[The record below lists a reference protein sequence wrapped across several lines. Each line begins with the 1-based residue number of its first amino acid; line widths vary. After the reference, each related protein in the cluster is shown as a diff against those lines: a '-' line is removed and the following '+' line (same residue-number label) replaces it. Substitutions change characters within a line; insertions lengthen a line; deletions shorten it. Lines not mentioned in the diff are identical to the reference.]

1 MLLGDDMKSVGI
13 ICEYNP
19 FHNGHL
25 YHLNKVKELFPNY
38 TIILVMSGNY
48 TERGET
54 SILNKWDKTDIALT
68 YGADLVI
75 ELPFVFASQSADIF
89 AHGAIA
95 ILKELNV
102 DYLVFG
108 SETNDIDKLKEM
120 ASIQVNN
127 RSFDKLVTDYLSDGV
142 NYPTAISKAIFDLTH
157 KKVSKPNDILG
168 VTYIKEI
175 IKQKANIKPICIKR
189 NDNYNCTELSDF
201 LSSATSIRHAI
212 QNGVDVKNEVP
223 ERTYHFLDKKLHFIS
238 DYFPIIKYNILNNLD
253 DLKKFQTVD
262 EGIDA
267 RIRKYIIN
275 SRSLDELI
283 LKIKTKRY
291 TYNKLN
297 RMFTHIMCNFTKEE
311 ADLFTDITYI
321 RVLGFNPNGRLYLNN
336 IKKDVNIPIITN
348 FSSIKDKMLDIEFR
362 TTCVYASLLDEKE
375 KITLIES
382 EYKNSPIQK

>member
-1 MLLGDDMKSVGI
+1 MKSVGI

-25 YHLNKVKELFPNY
+25 YHLNKVKELFPGY

-54 SILNKWDKTDIALT
+54 SIIDKWDKTDIALT
-68 YGADLVI
+68 YGVNLVI
-75 ELPFVFASQSADIF
+75 ELPFVFASQSADLF
-89 AHGAIA
+89 AHGAIQ
-95 ILKELNV
+95 ILKALKV

-108 SETNDIDKLKEM
+108 SETNDIAKLTEM

-127 RSFDKLVTDYLSDGV
+127 KTFDKLVTNYLDEGI
-142 NYPTAISKAIFDLTH
+142 NYPTALSKAISTLTH
-157 KKVSKPNDILG
+157 KKISKPNDILG

-175 IKQKANIKPICIKR
+175 IKQKAKIKPISIKR

-201 LSSATSIRHAI
+201 LSSATSIRYAL
-212 QNGVDVKNEVP
+212 QNNTDVKEEVP
-223 ERTYHFLDKKLHFIS
+223 DRTYYFLNKKLHFTS
-238 DYFPIIKYNILNNLD
+238 DYFPIIKYNILNNIDNLN
-253 DLKKFQTVD
+253 KFQTVD

-275 SRSLDELI
+275 AHSLNELI

-311 ADLFTDITYI
+311 ASLFQDIAYI
-321 RVLGFNPNGRLYLNN
+321 RVLGFTTQGRQYLNY
-336 IKKDVNIPIITN
+336 IKKEIDIPIITN
-348 FSSIKDKMLDIEFR
+348 YSSIKHKMLDIEFR
-362 TTCVYASLLDEKE
+362 TTCVYASILNELEKT
-375 KITLIES
+375 KLIES
-382 EYKNSPIQK
+382 EYKNSPIIK

>member
-1 MLLGDDMKSVGI
+1 MKSVGI

>member
-1 MLLGDDMKSVGI
+1 MKSVGI

-25 YHLNKVKELFPNY
+25 YHLNKVKELFKDH
-38 TIILVMSGNY
+38 TIILVMSGNF

-54 SILNKWDKTDIALT
+54 SILDKWDKTDIALT
-68 YGADLVI
+68 YGVDLVV

-89 AHGAIA
+89 AHGAIQ
-95 ILKELNV
+95 ILKALNV
-102 DYLVFG
+102 EYLVFG
-108 SETNDIDKLKEM
+108 SETNDIKKLTEM

-127 RSFDKLVTDYLSDGV
+127 KTFDKIVTNYLDEGI
-142 NYPTAISKAIFDLTH
+142 NYPTALSKAIFDLTH

-175 IKQKANIKPICIKR
+175 IKQNANIKPICIKR

-212 QNGVDVKNEVP
+212 QNNVDVKNEVP
-223 ERTYHFLDKKLHFIS
+223 DRTYHFLDKKLYFID
-238 DYFPIIKYNILNNLD
+238 DYFPIIKYNILNNFN

-267 RIRKYIIN
+267 RIRKYIVN
-275 SRSLDELI
+275 SHSLKELI

-311 ADLFTDITYI
+311 ANLFSDITYI
-321 RVLGFNPNGRLYLNN
+321 RILGFNPTGRLYLNN
-336 IKKDVNIPIITN
+336 IKKEVNIPIITN

-362 TTCVYASLLDEKE
+362 TTCVYASILEETEKT
-375 KITLIES
+375 KLIES
-382 EYKNSPIQK
+382 EYKNSPIIK

>member
-1 MLLGDDMKSVGI
+1 MKSVGI

-68 YGADLVI
+68 YGVDLVI